1 MRSWELKGYRDQMQ
15 NEDQFA
21 PGRWNTYICFE
32 LLIVKS
38 TLDDIH
44 FVFGLKNWP
53 PSRQIR
59 CKT

>member
-1 MRSWELKGYRDQMQ
+1 MQ
-15 NEDQFA
+15 NEDQFE
-21 PGRWNTYICFE
+21 PGRWNTRICFE